1 MLSTRHFTLIDAKRP
16 IKNDDSDDSS
26 ENYYNPNILI
36 HLIDA
41 KKRKAHLGDS

>member
-26 ENYYNPNILI
+26 ENYYNPNK
-36 HLIDA
+36 ID
-41 KKRKAHLGDS
+41 LVSCYSF